1 MSSNYIGLNGIVTES
16 YQESLDNLKQSFRS
30 IYGANV
36 NLEQNTSDGQWLAQ
50 LAQQKQDMLDLMV
63 QYYNNLDVDRVVG
76 IPQQIL
82 YKLNGLTIKAYNYS
96 YCYVTVNVTSPV
108 NLQGLDDDIDNQDG
122 VGYTVADQN
131 GNEWIL
137 AESQNLAVGSHVLNF
152 RASLLGSITCT
163 PNSINTMI
171 TIVRGVSSVNNDA
184 VNYITGATGE
194 SDSQFR
200 TRRNRCLAVPSQGF
214 DDSIESQMLNL
225 SNVTDCKVYDNR
237 EDTIVNGIPAHTVWI
252 IVRGGLQ
259 EEIGRVIYANLPPGI
274 PMKGEQHVSV
284 VKTNGKIQV
293 VNYDI
298 PTAVDLYIKVDIK
311 NFTSTA
317 LDLDYIKQELS
328 KISFSIGEMAQSVN
342 LLTSLKDIIGETG
355 MPYDLQV
362 SVDGISYVEYVSP
375 TGLDEYFTLKSNNI
389 NIMVS

>member
-1 MSSNYIGLNGIVTES
+1 
-16 YQESLDNLKQSFRS
+16 
-30 IYGANV
+30 
-36 NLEQNTSDGQWLAQ
+36 
-50 LAQQKQDMLDLMV
+50 
-63 QYYNNLDVDRVVG
+63 
-76 IPQQIL
+76 
-82 YKLNGLTIKAYNYS
+82 
-96 YCYVTVNVTSPV
+96 
-108 NLQGLDDDIDNQDG
+108 
-122 VGYTVADQN
+122 
-131 GNEWIL
+131 
-137 AESQNLAVGSHVLNF
+137 
-152 RASLLGSITCT
+152 
-163 PNSINTMI
+163 MI

-252 IVRGGLQ
+252 IVQGGLQ
-259 EEIGRVIYANLPPGI
+259 EEIGRVIYTNLPPGI

-293 VNYDI
+293 VNYDV
-298 PTAVDLYIKVDIK
+298 PTAVDLYIKVNIK

-362 SVDGISYVEYVSP
+362 SVDGINYVEYVSP
-375 TGLDEYFTLKSNNI
+375 TGLDEYFTLKSDNI
-389 NIMVS
+389 NITVS

>member
-16 YQESLDNLKQSFRS
+16 YQESLDNLKESFRS
-30 IYGANV
+30 IYGADV
-36 NLEQNTSDGQWLAQ
+36 NLEQNTSDGQWLAL
-50 LAQQKQDMLDLMV
+50 LAQQKQDMLDLMI

-108 NLQGLDDDIDNQDG
+108 NLQGLDDNIDNQDG
-122 VGYTVADQN
+122 VGYTVSDQN

-137 AESQNLAVGSHVLNF
+137 AESQNLSAGSHVLNF

-171 TIVRGVSSVNNDA
+171 TVIKGVSSVNNDA

-237 EDTIVNGIPAHTVWI
+237 KDTAVNDIPAHTVWV
-252 IVRGGLQ
+252 IVQGGTQ

-274 PMKGEQHVSV
+274 PMKGEQQASV
-284 VKTNGKIQV
+284 VKANGNIQV

-298 PTAVDLYIKVDIK
+298 PTAVDLYVMVDIK
-311 NFTSTA
+311 SFTSTT

-362 SVDGISYVEYVSP
+362 SVDGVNYVEYASP
-375 TGLDEYFTLKSNNI
+375 AGLDEYFTLKSDNI
-389 NIMVS
+389 DITVS